1 MTAGRSV
8 AVIGGGWAGLAA
20 AVEARRHGALVTL
33 FEMAPQLGG
42 RSRDVS
48 VDGAVLDNGQHI
60 AIGAYSATLTLLHDL
75 GVEEGHAFLRLP
87 LRLVDAKGDGLV
99 LPDGPPWLAF
109 LRGVLAHTT
118 WSLADKLSLL
128 RAAAGWLAGGFRCP
142 EVLTVASLTRGIRTR
157 VRRELIEPLC
167 VAALNTSAT
176 EASARV
182 FLRVIADALFAG
194 RGASDLLLPRLNL
207 GDVLPRPA
215 ARWLEGAGATL
226 LLRHWVR
233 ELAVADDG
241 CAVDGT
247 RYDAVVLAATA
258 SESARLAGAIAPA
271 WAETA
276 GALSFAPIVTVYFRS
291 PGTFLPWPMLSLA
304 ADETHPAQFVF
315 DRGQLGGAEGLLAFV
330 ISGAEKWVEFGSGPT
345 VEATRRQAEASLGTY
360 LRGPLEAIQVVV
372 EKRATFRC
380 TPALRRP
387 PMRIA
392 ESLYAAG
399 DYLEGPYP
407 STLEG
412 AVRAGIAAGRAS
424 CGS

>member
-1 MTAGRSV
+1 MTAGRTV

-20 AVEARRHGALVTL
+20 AVEAKRNGALVTL
-33 FEMAPQLGG
+33 YEMAPHLGG

-48 VDGAVLDNGQHI
+48 VDGIVFDNGQHI
-60 AIGAYSATLTLLHDL
+60 AIGAYSAMLTLLHEL
-75 GVEEGHAFLRLP
+75 GVEERQAFLRTP

-109 LRGVLAHTT
+109 VRGVLAHTT

-142 EVLTVASLTRGIRTR
+142 EILTVAGLTRGIRTR
-157 VRRELIEPLC
+157 VQRELIEPLC

-182 FLRVIADALFAG
+182 FLRVIADGLFAG

-215 ARWLEGAGATL
+215 ARWLERAGATL
-226 LLRHWVR
+226 RLRHRVR
-233 ELAVADDG
+233 EVVVADG
-241 CAVDGT
+241 GWTVDDT
-247 RYDAVVLAATA
+247 RFDAVVLAATA

-271 WAETA
+271 WAETT

-291 PGTFLPWPMLSLA
+291 PGTVLPGPMLSLS
-304 ADETHPAQFVF
+304 ADEAHPAQFVF

-330 ISGAEKWVEFGSGPT
+330 ISGAEKWVEFGSDLA
-345 VEATRRQAEASLGTY
+345 VEATRRQAEASLGPF
-360 LRGPLEAIQVVV
+360 LRAPLDAIQVVI

-380 TPALRRP
+380 TPALCRP

-399 DYLEGPYP
+399 DYLDGPYP

-412 AVRAGIAAGRAS
+412 AVRAGIAAGRAT